1 MATTSAYPIITP
13 KVTDLIVG
21 TQTYTASD
29 PVLDNPTRNFTVQ
42 SVINLV
48 QAPGGVINLVSPNGT
63 SYNVSV
69 SNAGALVVTAV

>member
-1 MATTSAYPIITP
+1 MATTSTYPIAVP
-13 KVTDLIVG
+13 KAEDLIVG
-21 TQTYTASD
+21 TQTYTAAD
-29 PVLDNPTRNFTVQ
+29 PVLDNPTKNFTVQ

-69 SNAGALVVTAV
+69 SNAGVLVVTAV

>member
-1 MATTSAYPIITP
+1 MAITSTYPIITP
-13 KVTDLIVG
+13 KPGDLIVG
-21 TQTYTASD
+21 TQTYTDAD
-29 PVLDNPTRNFTVQ
+29 PVLNNPTRNFTVQ

-69 SNAGALVVTAV
+69 SNAGVLVVTEV